1 MLHPRSP
8 SDCGHRFRENFSD
21 VSQKMAVMA
30 WKAANNSMPS
40 RIAKQKA
47 NVVANQERCCSGMAT
62 ALRPQSLQGD
72 IRRTVPTCNILVLH
86 VAPVVCCVFRIINTP
101 FCNMH
106 MHIAEDRP
114 PRVVSADAAM
124 QADASH
130 PPAST
135 DWAELPRE
143 NAQVH
148 DIALYKRERAVHSGS
163 LIAVNANYT
172 CYAIRGAR
180 FPSTAQSGSR
190 GPTAARLF

>member
-1 MLHPRSP
+1 
-8 SDCGHRFRENFSD
+8 
-21 VSQKMAVMA
+21 
-30 WKAANNSMPS
+30 
-40 RIAKQKA
+40 
-47 NVVANQERCCSGMAT
+47 
-62 ALRPQSLQGD
+62 
-72 IRRTVPTCNILVLH
+72 
-86 VAPVVCCVFRIINTP
+86 
-101 FCNMH
+101 MH
-106 MHIAEDRP
+106 MHTAEDRP

-124 QADASH
+124 QADANH

-190 GPTAARLF
+190 GPTAARSFWQVAWCASSIAPLRKRRSCVATRSKSLISSFSPDRT